1 MGKFATGWKDL
12 TKNKNVKKQTKK
24 AYKSNKNQKNIGKNS
39 TSLKICTVFTD
50 LNKICIIHWDEFVQI
65 DWICIDFY
73 EKMGFNKKCQHRI
86 CAP

>member
-1 MGKFATGWKDL
+1 MRAYTL

-50 LNKICIIHWDEFVQI
+50 LNKICIIH
-65 DWICIDFY
+65 
-73 EKMGFNKKCQHRI
+73 
-86 CAP
+86 